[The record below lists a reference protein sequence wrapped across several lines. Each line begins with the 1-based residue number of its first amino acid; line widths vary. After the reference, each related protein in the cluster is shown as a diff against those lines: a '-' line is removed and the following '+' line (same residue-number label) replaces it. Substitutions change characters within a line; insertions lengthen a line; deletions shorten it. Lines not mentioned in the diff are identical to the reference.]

1 MEMKSFHIADVKSKL
16 EANDGNY
23 KAQPCVLLYMPKG
36 NEKVEGKKLD
46 LVKMENCEL

>member
-1 MEMKSFHIADVKSKL
+1 MKSFHTADVKSKL

-23 KAQPCVLLYMPKG
+23 KAQPCILLYVPKG
-36 NEKVEGKKLD
+36 NEKVGKKLE